1 MALRSTSEGI
11 RPSLKIAAAFLVGV
25 AIVVVW
31 LLLPGAGNPVATGH
45 GEVRD
50 APRGSRGPSNGFRG
64 PSSRRGDWDPESGWS
79 GAAQTLGAGLE
90 PSRDD
95 ADPQL
100 VAMNRSHGGG
110 GDAGVVPEFYPTTH
124 RGRLARVSGDVPVA
138 EGAECEVRVLPVR
151 THRFNCLIKVS
162 CEGIVLYPEPEMI
175 AGYVSCDLAH
185 GQPLRAVD
193 DGVTGEDGDPTVEYD
208 LHARKV
214 VISDA
219 RDDGRSFAAELVMDV
234 PRPLRRL

>member
-1 MALRSTSEGI
+1 MAPHPTSRGI

-25 AIVVVW
+25 AVVIVW
-31 LLLPGAGNPVATGH
+31 LVLPSAGNPG
-45 GEVRD
+45 
-50 APRGSRGPSNGFRG
+50 PRGDDPTAEGARGRRGTGGWTG
-64 PSSRRGDWDPESGWS
+64 PSSRRGSWDSEAGWS
-79 GAAQTLGAGLE
+79 GAAQALGAGLE

-100 VAMNRSHGGG
+100 VAMNRSHGG

-124 RGRLARVSGDVPVA
+124 RGRLARVSGDVPLA

-151 THRFNCLIKVS
+151 THRFNCLIKVQ
-162 CEGIVLYPEPEMI
+162 CDGVVLYPEPELV

-208 LHARKV
+208 LHARTV

-219 RDDGRSFAAELVMDV
+219 RDDGRSFAAELIMDV